1 MIESSQIKKILFDF
15 GVDVCGIAPVYR
27 FKNAPDGFH
36 PKDIFSDCKSVVVFA
51 KRVPAASMLS
61 GNRVVY
67 THAIASAFKEL
78 DRICFDTCCY
88 LDKLGVGAV
97 MIPSDEPYEYWDE
110 ENKKGKGILSLK
122 HAGELAGIGVIGKNT
137 LLVNKDLG
145 NLMQLGA
152 LLIDE
157 EVEYDKVITE
167 SYCNDKCKICIESCP
182 KHALDGV
189 TVNQALCRSNV
200 VAKSSKGD
208 WLYNCSKC
216 RILCPNTF
224 GTRQCKQYKRIT
236 L

>member
-1 MIESSQIKKILFDF
+1 MINSSQIKKILLDL
-15 GVDVCGIAPVYR
+15 GADICGIAPVER
-27 FKNAPDGFH
+27 FKNAPHGFH
-36 PKDIFSDCKSVVVFA
+36 PKDIYAECKSVVVFA

-61 GNRVVY
+61 GNRIVY
-67 THAIASAFKEL
+67 THVITSALKEL
-78 DRICFDTCCY
+78 DRICFNACCF
-88 LDKLGVGAV
+88 LDKLGLGAV

-110 ENKKGKGILSLK
+110 EKKKGKGILSLK

-157 EVEYDKVITE
+157 EVEYDPMITE
-167 SYCNDKCKICIESCP
+167 SYCHDKCKLCIEGCP
-182 KHALDGV
+182 EHALDRV
-189 TVNQALCRSNV
+189 TVDQAMCRSNV
-200 VAKSSKGD
+200 VVKSSRGD

-216 RILCPNTF
+216 RILCPNTL
-224 GTRQCKQYKRIT
+224 GTRHCKNYKRVT